1 MRELREPIW
10 LIRTENSR
18 EITKEAYGPFLF
30 EYQRAVLLALKDEGI
45 LNEAQYRRAER
56 RLEQSL

>member
-1 MRELREPIW
+1 MG
-10 LIRTENSR
+10 
-18 EITKEAYGPFLF
+18 KFLCVLGIF
-30 EYQRAVLLALKDEGI
+30 DEETQQVLGEYQRAVLLALKDEGI

>member
-1 MRELREPIW
+1 MRELPDHVW
-10 LIRTENSR
+10 LIRTENSH

-30 EYQRAVLLALKDEGI
+30 EYQRAVLLALKDEGV

-56 RLEQSL
+56 GLGQRP